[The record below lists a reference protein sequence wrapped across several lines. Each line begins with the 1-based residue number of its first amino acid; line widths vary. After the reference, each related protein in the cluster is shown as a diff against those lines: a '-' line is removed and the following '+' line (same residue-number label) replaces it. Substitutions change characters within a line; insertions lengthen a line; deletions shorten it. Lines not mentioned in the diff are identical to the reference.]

1 MDACRFVRYDAAMPK
16 LWNDTIDAHKRNVR
30 DSTLDATADLVTR
43 KGLAGV
49 TMSEI
54 AQETGIGRATLYK
67 YFPDVEAVLL
77 AWHERQVHR
86 HLASFK
92 AIASGEGSPLPRLR
106 NVLDAYAQM
115 AHDHEGGELANALHR
130 GGHMVHA
137 REHLTAFLS
146 AIITEAAGA
155 GEIRVDMP
163 PRELAVFCLS
173 AVAGAADLRSKQAV
187 ERLVSVTLAA
197 LRPL

>member
-1 MDACRFVRYDAAMPK
+1 MPK

-43 KGLAGV
+43 KGLAAV

-86 HLASFK
+86 HLESFR
-92 AIASGEGSPLPRLR
+92 AIASGKGSPLVRLR
-106 NVLDAYAQM
+106 NVLDAYGLM
-115 AHDHEGGELANALHR
+115 AHDHEGGGLASALHR
-130 GGHMVHA
+130 GGHVVHA
-137 REHLTAFLS
+137 RDHLTAFLS
-146 AIITEAAGA
+146 AIITEAVAA
-155 GEIRVDMP
+155 GEVREDVP
-163 PRELAVFCLS
+163 AKELAVFCLS
-173 AVAGAADLRSKQAV
+173 AVAGAAELRSKQAV
-187 ERLVSVTLAA
+187 ERLVSVALAA

>member
-1 MDACRFVRYDAAMPK
+1 MPK

-43 KGLAGV
+43 KGLSAV

-54 AQETGIGRATLYK
+54 AQQTGIGRATLYK

-86 HLASFK
+86 HLASFTT
-92 AIASGEGSPLPRLR
+92 IAAGDGSPLQRLR
-106 NVLDAYAQM
+106 KVLEAYGMM
-115 AHDHEGGELANALHR
+115 AHNHEGGELANALHR
-130 GGHMVHA
+130 GGHVVHA

-146 AIITEAAGA
+146 TIIAEAGAA
-155 GEIRVDMP
+155 GEIRAEVP
-163 PRELAVFCLS
+163 AGELAVYCLS
-173 AVAGAADLRSKQAV
+173 AVAGAADLQSKQAV
-187 ERLVSVTLAA
+187 ERLVSVTLDA

>member
-1 MDACRFVRYDAAMPK
+1 MTAAMPK

-43 KGLAGV
+43 KGLAAV

-86 HLASFK
+86 HLESFR
-92 AIASGEGSPLPRLR
+92 AIASGEGAPVVRLR
-106 NVLDAYAQM
+106 NVLNAYGQM
-115 AHDHEGGELANALHR
+115 AHDHKGGDLASALHR
-130 GGHMVHA
+130 GGHVGHA
-137 REHLTAFLS
+137 RDHLTAFLS
-146 AIITEAAGA
+146 GLIAQAAAAGD
-155 GEIRVDMP
+155 IRSDVP
-163 PRELAVFCLS
+163 AKELAAFCLS
-173 AVAGAADLRSKQAV
+173 AVGGAADLPSKPAV
-187 ERLVSVTLAA
+187 ERLVSITLAA
-197 LRPL
+197 LRPQ

>member
-1 MDACRFVRYDAAMPK
+1 MTAAMPK

-43 KGLAGV
+43 KGLAAV

-86 HLASFK
+86 HLASFT
-92 AIASGEGSPLPRLR
+92 AIAASDGSPLQRLR
-106 NVLDAYAQM
+106 KVLDAYGLM
-115 AHDHEGGELANALHR
+115 GHNHEGGELANALHR
-130 GGHMVHA
+130 GGHVVHA

-146 AIITEAAGA
+146 DIITEAGAA
-155 GEIRVDMP
+155 GEIRVDVP
-163 PRELAVFCLS
+163 AGELAVYCLS
-173 AVAGAADLRSKQAV
+173 AVAGAADLQSKQAV